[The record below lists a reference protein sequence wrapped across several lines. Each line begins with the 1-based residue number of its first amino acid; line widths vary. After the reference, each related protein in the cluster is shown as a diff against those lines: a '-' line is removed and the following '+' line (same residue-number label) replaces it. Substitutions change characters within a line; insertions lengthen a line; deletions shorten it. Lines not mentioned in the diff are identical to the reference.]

1 MTFPS
6 LPSFRF
12 VFISPFLASAQPEQ
26 VRLCPRLGEMVEFHS
41 SFSTFASRRS
51 IVRTSSDLRSP
62 YRKRLSSTV
71 VFPPRHSPNNR
82 LCARL
87 NEMILSIYLT
97 AATPSDR
104 RPSSPPVGD
113 TRLRAFSQQRNPAA
127 RTTERVSMRRTI
139 RLSCDNRIVP
149 IRPQGR
155 TISHRKPRRRGLR
168 SGSRRTSRTLR
179 STSP

>member
-1 MTFPS
+1 MDERRFCCGCGLCSSDGIPPLS
-6 LPSFRF
+6 QSF
-12 VFISPFLASAQPEQ
+12 S
-26 VRLCPRLGEMVEFHS
+26 RLGI
-41 SFSTFASRRS
+41 A
-51 IVRTSSDLRSP
+51 RTSSALRSA
-62 YRKRLSSTV
+62 YRKRSFSCSISRLGNSSKLDCT
-71 VFPPRHSPNNR
+71 
-82 LCARL
+82 RL
-87 NEMILSIYLT
+87 NEMVLSIYPT

-127 RTTERVSMRRTI
+127 RTAERVSMRRTI

-168 SGSRRTSRTLR
+168 SGSRRTRARCAARRRSSIPPSRR
-179 STSP
+179 